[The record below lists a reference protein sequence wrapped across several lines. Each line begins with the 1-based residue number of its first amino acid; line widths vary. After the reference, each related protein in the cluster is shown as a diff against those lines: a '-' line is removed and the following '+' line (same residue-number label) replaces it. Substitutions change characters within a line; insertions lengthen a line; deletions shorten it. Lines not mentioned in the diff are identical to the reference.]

1 MRYIIFLI
9 SAYFTGV
16 LAAVPAGPVQ
26 LEVVRRSINGHIRSA
41 LMVVLG
47 ALIVDIFYGV
57 IAFFGIAP
65 YLKEEK
71 IMALFWLAG
80 SVILTVLGIM
90 VIRNSSGKTTIKHEP
105 GYLGKKRWGFL
116 GGLSLSAT
124 NPMMII
130 WWLAGAKL
138 FIDMRLIDSLTPDL
152 AVSFLVAGGS
162 GLASYLIFLSIFLYW
177 AKKFL
182 SERWIRTINLLFGYG
197 LLIIA
202 AYFIFSSLSYLIKS
216 L

>member
-1 MRYIIFLI
+1 MRYIIFVI
-9 SAYFTGV
+9 SAYFTGA

-47 ALIVDIFYGV
+47 ALIVDIFYGL

-80 SVILTVLGIM
+80 SAILTVLGIM
-90 VIRNSSGKTTIKHEP
+90 VIRNSSGKTPMKHAP
-105 GYLGKKRWGFL
+105 GYLGKKR
-116 GGLSLSAT
+116 
-124 NPMMII
+124 
-130 WWLAGAKL
+130 K
-138 FIDMRLIDSLTPDL
+138 LIDRLTPDL

-182 SERWIRTINLLFGYG
+182 SEVRIRKINLLFGYV

-202 AYFIFSSLSYLIKS
+202 SYFVFSSLSYLMKS
-216 L
+216 S